1 MEEGGSLV
9 VKELRVANKGWEFL
23 ELSDAE
29 QATAEE
35 TNPNTLT
42 LTLTLTLALA
52 LTLRAG
58 QRRGDARHTRLPATQ
73 ARDALHPR
81 QGRRAPRLRERQ
93 GARAPRRPR
102 ASPPATNA
110 RGPCAVLTSGL
121 PRSCRS

>member
-58 QRRGDARHTRLPATQ
+58 QRRGDARHTRLPAAQ
-73 ARDALHPR
+73 ARDAHHPR

-102 ASPPATNA
+102 AARPMHGGPAQ
-110 RGPCAVLTSGL
+110 C
-121 PRSCRS
+121 